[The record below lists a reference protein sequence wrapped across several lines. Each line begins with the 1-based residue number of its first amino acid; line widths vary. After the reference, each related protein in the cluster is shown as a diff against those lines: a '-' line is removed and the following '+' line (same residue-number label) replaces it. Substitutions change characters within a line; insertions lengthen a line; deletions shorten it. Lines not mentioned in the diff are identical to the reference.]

1 MEIHER
7 ENFTN
12 NRPLKQRAALRS
24 AMEEARKVVVRD
36 QAAVVK
42 RALAEVSAETQ
53 REVRRHRVA
62 ALLVFFLLGGCWRFF
77 NGHSMRVASSMD
89 VETAMTSIIRP
100 VQGPP
105 GLTTSNFTAVG

>member
-1 MEIHER
+1 MTELDSS
-7 ENFTN
+7 T
-12 NRPLKQRAALRS
+12 
-24 AMEEARKVVVRD
+24 MEEARKVVVRD
-36 QAAVVK
+36 QAAVVR

-105 GLTTSNFTAVG
+105 GLTTSNFTAVD